1 MRNEMN
7 KRIRISDETLNC
19 YDTWVKTS
27 GVELKQFQR
36 NPVMLWMHWRG
47 VIIGYIK
54 DIRVENDE
62 ITGEPFFDEVREE
75 SKQAKLQWEKGSLR
89 MGSPNFEIIE
99 TSDDEALIK
108 PGQRRPTITRCKLV
122 EFSMVDIG
130 GNDNNI
136 RLTYENNELKLSEG
150 EDCSILPLLKAPINQ
165 TNKEKE
171 MNQEL
176 QAIAL
181 MLGLSAEA
189 TLTDVQKQVRI
200 LLEHKNANEKLR
212 KEVDTLQKDLDTI
225 RLSGITAMVDEAVKE
240 GKFTADKKDH
250 FVELGKKVGAESL
263 KMTIDAMSVSM
274 KPSTILGKQT
284 GAAPKEY
291 KSWGEVPE
299 AELKLMREENKEL
312 YRKLYKAEFGTDCEI

>member
-1 MRNEMN
+1 MN
-7 KRIRISDETLNC
+7 RIRISDETLNC
-19 YDTWVKTS
+19 YGTWIKTD
-27 GVELKQFQR
+27 GVDIAQYQK
-36 NPVMLWMHWRG
+36 NPVLLWMHWRG

-54 DIRVENDE
+54 DIKVENGE

-75 SKQAKLQWEKGSLR
+75 SKLAKQQWEKGSLR
-89 MGSPNFEIIE
+89 MGSPNMEVIE
-99 TSDDEALIK
+99 VSDDPALLK
-108 PGQRRPTITRCKLV
+108 PGQRRPTITKCKLV
-122 EFSMVDIG
+122 EYSMVDIG

-136 RLTYENNELKLSEG
+136 RLTYANKELKLAEG
-150 EDCSILPLLKAPINQ
+150 EDCPVLPLLKE
-165 TNKEKE
+165 TNVKPNNPKK

-189 TLTDVQKQVRI
+189 TLTDVQKQVSI

-212 KEVDTLQKDLDTI
+212 NELKSLQGQLESI
-225 RLSGITAMVDEAVKE
+225 QLSGITNMVDEAVKA

-250 FVELGKKVGAESL
+250 FIDLGKKVGAESL
-263 KMTIDAMSVSM
+263 KLTIDAMSGSM
-274 KPSTILGKQT
+274 KPSMLLGKQA

-291 KSWGEVPE
+291 KTWGEVPE

-312 YRKLYKAEFGTDCEI
+312 YRKLYKAEFGVDCNI

>member
-1 MRNEMN
+1 MRQEMD

-19 YDTWVKTS
+19 YDTWIKTD
-27 GVELKQFQR
+27 GILLEQFKR

-54 DIRVENDE
+54 DIRVENEE

-75 SKQAKLQWEKGSLR
+75 SKLAKQQWEKGSLR

-99 TSDDEALIK
+99 TSDDPALIK
-108 PGQRRPTITRCKLV
+108 QGQRRPTITKCKLV

-136 RLTYENNELKLSEG
+136 RLTYDSKELKLYDG
-150 EDCSILPLLKAPINQ
+150 EECPVLPLLKNSINPIKK
-165 TNKEKE
+165 NK

-181 MLGLSAEA
+181 MLGLSVES
-189 TLTDVQKQVRI
+189 TLADVQKQVGI
-200 LLEHKNANEKLR
+200 LLEHKNANEQLR
-212 KEVDTLQKDLDTI
+212 KDVKELQDKLETI
-225 RLSGITAMVDEAVKE
+225 QLSGITTMVDEAVKA
-240 GKFTADKKDH
+240 GKFTADMKGH

-263 KMTIDAMSVSM
+263 KLTIDAMSISM
-274 KPSTILGKQT
+274 KPSSIIAGH
-284 GAAPKEY
+284 ASASPKEY
-291 KSWGEVPE
+291 KTWSEVPE
-299 AELKLMREENKEL
+299 AELKLMREEDKEQ
-312 YRKLYKAEFGTDCEI
+312 YRTLYKAEFGCDCNI